1 MRAARKPW
9 LLALALPL
17 LAMCLSASAA
27 GAADEM
33 ALGKRLF
40 QEGGG
45 GQPACAACHS
55 LKDAGAQG
63 EVGPGL
69 DEIKPDVQRVVTA
82 MRNGI
87 GAMPSFQG
95 KLSDAE
101 IQAVAKYVAAVAGR

>member
-1 MRAARKPW
+1 MHVLR
-9 LLALALPL
+9 ALPL
-17 LAMCLSASAA
+17 LVASMSACAA
-27 GAADEM
+27 GGADEM

-45 GQPACAACHS
+45 GGQPACAACHT
-55 LKDAGAQG
+55 LKDAGSQG
-63 EVGPGL
+63 EIGPGL
-69 DEIKPDVQRVVTA
+69 DEIKPDAQRVATA

>member
-1 MRAARKPW
+1 MHVLR
-9 LLALALPL
+9 ALPL
-17 LAMCLSASAA
+17 LVASMSACAA
-27 GAADEM
+27 GGVDEM

-45 GQPACAACHS
+45 GQPACAACHT
-55 LKDAGAQG
+55 LKDAGSQG
-63 EVGPGL
+63 EIGPGL
-69 DEIKPDVQRVVTA
+69 DEIKPDAQRVATA

-101 IQAVAKYVAAVAGR
+101 IQAVATYVAAVAGR